1 MKFLLS
7 IAAIFLLFICSNAQ
21 TQKIGKDEYDAV
33 FQNAVRITN
42 ADYPFI
48 FTVITEYIEKGKT
61 VRTVTEVREAQDS
74 GYERIKTT
82 ETAKGKTTNKY
93 QIRVG
98 FGNIFCSDDGKSW
111 KRSQYECE
119 SVRTIFGSR
128 ETESVEYS
136 VTEKTANGEKIKV
149 YRKYTVFA
157 SSNGEK
163 GNNFKEEIS
172 TIDLR
177 GFFLNVIATE
187 GTINP
192 KTTNRIM
199 KQSWTMKAK
208 IAPIVAPI
216 K

>member
-7 IAAIFLLFICSNAQ
+7 IAVISLFFICSNAQ

-48 FTVITEYIEKGKT
+48 FTVVTEYIEKGKT
-61 VRTVTEVREAQDS
+61 IRTVTEVTEAEAE
-74 GYERIKTT
+74 GFERIKTT
-82 ETAKGKTTNKY
+82 ETAKGKATNQY

-98 FGNIFCSDDGKSW
+98 FGNVFCSDDGKKW
-111 KRSQYECE
+111 TRSQYECG
-119 SVRTIFGSR
+119 SLRTIFGRR

-136 VTEKTANGEKIKV
+136 VTEQTINGKKVKV
-149 YRKYTVFA
+149 YREYTVFA
-157 SSNGEK
+157 SATGNKTKSYNEK
-163 GNNFKEEIS
+163 IS
-172 TIDLR
+172 TIDSR
-177 GFFLNVIATE
+177 GFFLSVVDTN

-192 KTTNRIM
+192 KTTERLM
-199 KQSWTMKAK
+199 KQSWTMKAE
-208 IAPIVAPI
+208 IAPIVEPI